1 MANFTYALGPWVRRQ
16 LDERQACWDAP
27 DHADGRICLGSLP
40 SCALSPLAED
50 HRPVGFFCFKPDYTP
65 PLDYL
70 VLGTGDCRDIQ
81 PSSEIRSDAGSVLG
95 VTPEGNT
102 IADWLGYWL
111 FSAGDPTGE
120 SLWKL
125 GTPTRYGEYEIHL
138 AGHSR
143 VWVDRFAGVADRRGN
158 RLRDLLRADLDK
170 HDKEGKAE
178 AKSLKSLAK
187 KLRNASK
194 DKEADKADA
203 RAAKVETHAESVL
216 DAMCRKHKCPPEQL
230 STEIRRG
237 EAKTEIS
244 DDFSGDLSAWTQ
256 VSGSWVIV
264 SGTLQKTD
272 KHGST
277 DVIRHDTQLSATD
290 YYAQAKIGTDNY
302 WTHSIV
308 CRYED
313 ANNYYRASVTGSV
326 NLAFIKRVGGSNSSI
341 GLTHSCTWASL
352 DTEKFDVNGSTLT
365 GYEDATQRLQTTD
378 SSLSSGLYSAL
389 ILVYDNSS
397 DLGTPRFDDFYATD
411 GLVAMSLLHWMQ
423 SSKRDVG
430 SRLSGMIGQ
439 RRHTLI
445 GR

>member
-40 SCALSPLAED
+40 DCALSPLAED

-70 VLGTGDCRDIQ
+70 ILGTGDCREIQ
-81 PSSEIRSDAGSVLG
+81 PSSKIRSDAGSVLG

-125 GTPTRYGEYEIHL
+125 GTPTRGGEYEIYL
-138 AGHSR
+138 AGHSL
-143 VWVDRFAGVADRRGN
+143 VWADRFAGVADRRWN
-158 RLRDLLRADLDK
+158 RLRDLLRADLNK
-170 HDKEGKAE
+170 HDKECKAE
-178 AKSLKSLAK
+178 AKALKSLAK
-187 KLRNASK
+187 KLRKASK

-203 RAAKVETHAESVL
+203 RAAKVETHAEDVL

-237 EAKTEIS
+237 RAKTEIS
-244 DDFSGDLSAWTQ
+244 DDFSGDLGDWTQ
-256 VSGSWVIV
+256 VSGSWAII

-272 KHGST
+272 SHGRDS
-277 DVIRHDTQLSATD
+277 VIRHDTQLSATD
-290 YYAQAKIGTDNY
+290 YYAQAKIGTDKSDY
-302 WTHSIV
+302 FSHGIL

-313 ANNYYRASVTGSV
+313 ADNYYRAYVTNGTS
-326 NLAFIKRVGGSNSSI
+326 LLFLKRVGGSNSYLGTTS
-341 GLTHSCTWASL
+341 SCTWASL
-352 DTEKFDVNGSTLT
+352 DTAKFDANGSTLT
-365 GYEDATQRLQTTD
+365 GYENATQRLQTTD

-389 ILVYDNSS
+389 ILTYQNYSS
-397 DLGTPRFDDFYATD
+397 IGTHRFDDFYATD
-411 GLVAMSLLHWMQ
+411 GLVAGNPWYYYAQ
-423 SSKRDVG
+423 
-430 SRLSGMIGQ
+430 Q
-439 RRHTLI
+439 
-445 GR
+445 